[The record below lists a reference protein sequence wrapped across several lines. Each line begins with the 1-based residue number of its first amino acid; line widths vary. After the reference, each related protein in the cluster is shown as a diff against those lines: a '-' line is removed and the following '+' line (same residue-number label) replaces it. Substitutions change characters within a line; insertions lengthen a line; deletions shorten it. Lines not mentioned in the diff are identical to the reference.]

1 MTLSSSLLRGQRGS
15 QQLHRHVGDRCP
27 QLRATNGSGLLR
39 ATNGSGL
46 LREGDERQRKKIRKT
61 NKAEQLKRAS
71 EDPPSIVIG
80 AAATMTTVTRALTQ

>member
-46 LREGDERQRKKIRKT
+46 LREGDERQRKT